1 MTILEWMTALT
12 PIVAVLILLVILR
25 LPASYAMPVALA
37 VTALLAFFVW
47 QLDTTRIV
55 AATLQGLVIAV
66 TTLWIVY
73 GAIGLMNTMKEGGG
87 MNAIRAGFVN
97 ITPDARIQVLIVGW
111 LFVSFIEGASGFG
124 TPATVAAPLL
134 IALGL
139 PPIAAVV
146 IALAA
151 DVSAVTFGA
160 VGTPALIGIG
170 NGLSLDVNQPEAIAL
185 LTDVVLQTVLIDMV
199 VGLFI
204 PFILILLLT
213 RFFSKQKT
221 IKPALEVFPIAIIAA
236 LSYSVPAYIW
246 TLVLG
251 FEFGGMLGALTGLI
265 LFVSMA
271 RKGVFMPKRVWTID
285 GYVDELDETT
295 DQSATI
301 TNTGAL
307 PQWKAWAPYAILTI
321 FLVLTRTVPFLNDL
335 TRSVRIDLS
344 NILGVDGISTSW
356 EPFYS
361 PGFMFI
367 LTIFVTFILHNM
379 TWTHVTSVFSSTTRS
394 VVGTAVT
401 LAASVP
407 MVRIFIHSEEGG
419 AGLAS
424 MPVELASAAADTF
437 GGVWPLVAPWI
448 GALGAFVSG
457 SATFSNMMFASL
469 TTSVADRVGVD
480 DVLALSMQ
488 MAGANAGNMICVLNV
503 VAVASVAGLLGKEG
517 TIIRYTLLP
526 MIYYVTATGVI
537 GLVLSLFFINS

>member
-1 MTILEWMTALT
+1 MTILEWITALM

-25 LPASYAMPVALA
+25 LPASVAMPLSLVM
-37 VTALLAFFVW
+37 TALLAFFVW
-47 QLDTTRIV
+47 QLDATRIM

-66 TTLWIVY
+66 TTVWIVY
-73 GAIGLMNTMKEGGG
+73 GAIGMMNTMKEGGG
-87 MNAIRAGFVN
+87 MNAIRSGFVN
-97 ITPDARIQVLIVGW
+97 ITPDPRIQVLIVGW

-134 IALGL
+134 MALGF

-146 IALAA
+146 IALSA

-170 NGLSLDVNQPEAIAL
+170 NGLSLDVNQPEAIEF

-204 PFILILLLT
+204 PFILILMLT
-213 RFFSKQKT
+213 RFFSKEKS
-221 IKPALEVFPIAIIAA
+221 IKPALEVFPIAIVAA
-236 LSYSVPAYIW
+236 LAYSVPAYIW
-246 TLVLG
+246 TLILG
-251 FEFGGMLGALTGLI
+251 FEFGGMLGGLTGLVI
-265 LFVSMA
+265 LVTMA
-271 RKGVFMPKRVWTID
+271 RKGILMPKRVWSFD
-285 GYVDELDETT
+285 GYVDELE
-295 DQSATI
+295 QPVEKATVKS
-301 TNTGAL
+301 GKRDL
-307 PQWKAWAPYAILTI
+307 PQWKAWAPYLILTI
-321 FLVLTRTVPFLNDL
+321 FLILTRVVPFLNEL
-335 TRSVRIDLS
+335 SRSVRISLP
-344 NILGVDGISTSW
+344 NILGVEGISTSW

-367 LTIFVTFILHNM
+367 LTMIATFFLHNM
-379 TWTHVTSVFSSTTRS
+379 SWSQVTSVFKATTLG
-394 VVGTAVT
+394 VVGTAIT

-407 MVRIFIHSEEGG
+407 MVRIFIHSENGG
-419 AGLAS
+419 AGLES
-424 MPVELASAAADTF
+424 MPVELATAAADTF

-457 SATFSNMMFASL
+457 SATFSNMMFSSL
-469 TTSVADRVGVD
+469 TANVAESVSLNES
-480 DVLALSMQ
+480 LALSMQ

-517 TIIRYTLLP
+517 TIIRYTLMP

-537 GLVLSLFFINS
+537 GLILGMFFLN

>member
-1 MTILEWMTALT
+1 MTILEWITALT
-12 PIVAVLILLVILR
+12 PIVAVLILLVIMR
-25 LPASYAMPVALA
+25 LPASVAMPLSL
-37 VTALLAFFVW
+37 VTTAILAFFVW
-47 QLDTTRIV
+47 QLDATRIM

-66 TTLWIVY
+66 TTVWIVY
-73 GAIGLMNTMKEGGG
+73 GAIGMMNTMKEGGG
-87 MNAIRAGFVN
+87 MNAIRSGFVN
-97 ITPDARIQVLIVGW
+97 ITPDPRIQVLIVGW

-134 IALGL
+134 IALGF

-146 IALAA
+146 IALSA

-170 NGLSLDVNQPEAIAL
+170 NGLSLDVNQPESIAF
-185 LTDVVLQTVLIDMV
+185 LTEVVLQTVLIDMV

-204 PFILILLLT
+204 PFILILMLT
-213 RFFSKQKT
+213 RFFSKEKS
-221 IKPALEVFPIAIIAA
+221 IKPALEVFPIAIVAA
-236 LSYSVPAYIW
+236 LLYSVPAYIW

-251 FEFGGMLGALTGLI
+251 FEFGGMLGGLTGLVI
-265 LFVSMA
+265 LVTMA
-271 RKGVFMPKRVWTID
+271 RKGILMPKRVWTFD
-285 GYVDELDETT
+285 GYMDELKPSTEKVTVT
-295 DQSATI
+295 S
-301 TNTGAL
+301 NKREL
-307 PQWKAWAPYAILTI
+307 PQWKAWAPYLILTI
-321 FLVLTRTVPFLNDL
+321 FLVLTRTVPFLNEL
-335 TRSVRIDLS
+335 SRSVRINLP
-344 NILGVDGISTSW
+344 NILGVEGISTSW

-367 LTIFVTFILHNM
+367 LTIIATFFLHNM
-379 TWTHVTSVFSSTTRS
+379 SWSQVTSVFKATTFGI
-394 VVGTAVT
+394 VGTVIT

-407 MVRIFIHSEEGG
+407 MVRIFIHSENGG

-424 MPVELASAAADTF
+424 MPVELATAAADTF

-457 SATFSNMMFASL
+457 SATFSNMMFSSL
-469 TTSVADRVGVD
+469 TTNVAESVGINET
-480 DVLALSMQ
+480 LALSMQ

-517 TIIRYTLLP
+517 TIIRYTLMP

-537 GLVLSLFFINS
+537 GLILGMFFLN

>member
-1 MTILEWMTALT
+1 M

-25 LPASYAMPVALA
+25 LPASVAMPLSLVM
-37 VTALLAFFVW
+37 TALLAFFVW
-47 QLDTTRIV
+47 QLDATRIM

-66 TTLWIVY
+66 TTVWIVY
-73 GAIGLMNTMKEGGG
+73 GAIGMMNTMKEGGG
-87 MNAIRAGFVN
+87 MNAIRSGFVN
-97 ITPDARIQVLIVGW
+97 ITPDPRIQVLIVGW

-134 IALGL
+134 MALGF

-146 IALAA
+146 IALSA

-170 NGLSLDVNQPEAIAL
+170 NGLSLDVNQPEAIEF

-204 PFILILLLT
+204 PFILILMLT
-213 RFFSKQKT
+213 RFFSKEKS
-221 IKPALEVFPIAIIAA
+221 IKPALEVFPIAIVAA
-236 LSYSVPAYIW
+236 LAYSVPAYIW
-246 TLVLG
+246 TLILG
-251 FEFGGMLGALTGLI
+251 FEFGGMLGGLTGLVI
-265 LFVSMA
+265 LVTMA
-271 RKGVFMPKRVWTID
+271 RKGILMPKRVWSFD
-285 GYVDELDETT
+285 GYVDELE
-295 DQSATI
+295 QPVEKATVKS
-301 TNTGAL
+301 GKRDL
-307 PQWKAWAPYAILTI
+307 PQWKAWAPYLILTI
-321 FLVLTRTVPFLNDL
+321 FLILTRVVPFLNEL
-335 TRSVRIDLS
+335 SRSVRINLP
-344 NILGVDGISTSW
+344 NILGVEGISTSW

-367 LTIFVTFILHNM
+367 LTMIATFFLHNM
-379 TWTHVTSVFSSTTRS
+379 SWSQVTSVFKATTLG
-394 VVGTAVT
+394 VVGTAIT

-407 MVRIFIHSEEGG
+407 MVRIFIHSENGG
-419 AGLAS
+419 AGLES
-424 MPVELASAAADTF
+424 MPVELATAAADTF

-457 SATFSNMMFASL
+457 SATFSNMMFSSL
-469 TTSVADRVGVD
+469 TANVAESVSLNES
-480 DVLALSMQ
+480 LALSMQ

-517 TIIRYTLLP
+517 TIIRYTLMP

-537 GLVLSLFFINS
+537 GLILGMFFLN